1 MKRRHHDKMTSS
13 SYSSTDTAVGSSVSM
28 PIVISAISASV
39 MASLL
44 IYLHLHRQLLQDS
57 NSGSDCKPVLTH
69 PSPCGLPVPK
79 ATIKL
84 GNTGENVELIMFSF
98 FLGLY

>member
-1 MKRRHHDKMTSS
+1 MLMVGAIVSVGDGGITV
-13 SYSSTDTAVGSSVSM
+13 DT
-28 PIVISAISASV
+28 P
-39 MASLL
+39 
-44 IYLHLHRQLLQDS
+44 HLHRQLLQDS
-57 NSGSDCKPVLTH
+57 DSGSDCEPVLTY

>member
-1 MKRRHHDKMTSS
+1 MTSS
-13 SYSSTDTAVGSSVSM
+13 SYWSTDTAVGSSVSM
-28 PIVISAISASV
+28 PMVIGAISALA

-44 IYLHLHRQLLQDS
+44 IYLHLHCQLQDS
-57 NSGSDCKPVLTH
+57 NSGSDCKPVLIY

>member
-1 MKRRHHDKMTSS
+1 M
-13 SYSSTDTAVGSSVSM
+13 
-28 PIVISAISASV
+28 VISAISASV

-44 IYLHLHRQLLQDS
+44 IYLHLHCQLLQDS
-57 NSGSDCKPVLTH
+57 NSGSDCKQVLTY

>member
-1 MKRRHHDKMTSS
+1 
-13 SYSSTDTAVGSSVSM
+13 M
-28 PIVISAISASV
+28 PMVIGAISASV

-44 IYLHLHRQLLQDS
+44 IYLHLHRQLLQDL
-57 NSGSDCKPVLTH
+57 NSGSDCELVLTY

-84 GNTGENVELIMFSF
+84 GNTGEYVLIFPGTV
-98 FLGLY
+98 LGESADHTVK